1 MPDYGLCDG
10 GRRADA
16 PLEKAQGTHVPQ
28 HLVQEG
34 LEAGRRKGDFEA
46 LEGLAGDPQ
55 RLT

>member
-16 PLEKAQGTHVPQ
+16 PLERAQRTHVPQ